1 VKIGRVIPGDGSP
14 VQVEYE
20 LWVADRDNAGGR
32 IQIGSDPVPGHRFMG
47 DPASVFPGDL
57 NCVLE
62 TASSVRVSI
71 FLKNADGT
79 FRCANADEAREALK
93 AGG

>member
-1 VKIGRVIPGDGSP
+1 MKIGRVIPSDGSA

-20 LWVADRDNAGGR
+20 LWVVGRDDAGGR

-47 DPASVFPGDL
+47 DPASVFSGDL

-71 FLKNADGT
+71 FFKNADGA
-79 FRCANADEAREALK
+79 FRCANADEAEEALK